1 MDYRRNNNQGGG
13 PDRNRNNYGGGGGR
27 PYDRGDRYEKGRY
40 EVQHVSNCLMLNIC
54 LDTSIYGMLTSIV
67 LSLIQLSPG
76 GRGGGYRRPYDRQRH
91 EPRDREQDRA
101 QDEVND
107 IEKRLG
113 GLIIRVGDKITP
125 TLETNLNTLAGILDN
140 DYAKHSATILK
151 SLKACILE
159 LPMKSA
165 IYGTLTGL
173 LNAKNMETGGTIVTM
188 ASDLLQESLTKHQW
202 RNVKLLLRFFGELV
216 NSNVILPTTLL
227 NVMDQ
232 FLAVLEEETVFR
244 ARADCA
250 VFCVLA
256 TLPWCAADMR
266 DRNPHDFEKIL
277 GKIEDYMLARGEGEG
292 VEGFDIT
299 KVFKDSQC
307 PYVQEESLTLLWK
320 QIQNLQKD
328 DWDVPILIK
337 PSQTFDAVLG
347 MASQHEL
354 PQFVFPPHSDTI
366 SYYSLAPLFR
376 IFLGDDGEQNA
387 SLPDPYS
394 ISHFIVRDNLTD
406 VLCLFEINRK
416 ECAKYL
422 FMVQY
427 SYVIGTF
434 ADSALPAAAAAP
446 KPENMEVDAPSGPSW
461 SVDQLL
467 AEVIFTE
474 MFKLP
479 RPEFKTVYYA
489 SLLVEVCK
497 SFPDSFPAALA
508 LAINKLY
515 DRLPSMDVDCAHSF
529 WTWFSHHLSNFGYLW
544 DWSQWSA
551 AVELPFDHS
560 QSIFIR
566 ETLEKTI
573 RLSYYERIKEPL
585 PEEFHKFIPAE
596 APGPS
601 WKFESP
607 EHPYHAMA
615 SAVLNSL
622 RAKNSIDQIEQTLES
637 MKNAPRLESLTSTE
651 REDFIRELFTECVL
665 MLGSKSFSHV
675 LNVIERY
682 LTILQRMN
690 GTPEARLHT
699 VKIVAQFWRNNTQF
713 LGILLDK
720 MLNYRVVDAIAIV
733 KWVFEPEV
741 WQKEWHRSFV
751 WDILKNTLNKVIS
764 RVAQVKDKLIEV
776 RKEFEAVPPTKTEEV
791 VKGVEN
797 TLSIVNR
804 EQKEVFL
811 TLYQK
816 FVSVLQ
822 SKLKEI
828 ESSGQNV
835 EDDRSWEIGQG
846 WFLELG
852 RRYSKEVATF
862 SSTLEAIVFTA
873 DSETGEPIDPR
884 ITNIFQEICRM
895 EMGRSVEMN

>member
-1 MDYRRNNNQGGG
+1 MDYKRNNQGGG
-13 PDRNRNNYGGGGGR
+13 PDRNRNYGGGR
-27 PYDRGDRYEKGRY
+27 QHDRGGDRYDK
-40 EVQHVSNCLMLNIC
+40 
-54 LDTSIYGMLTSIV
+54 
-67 LSLIQLSPG
+67 G
-76 GRGGGYRRPYDRQRH
+76 GRGGGYRKPYDRPRH
-91 EPRDREQDRA
+91 EQRDREQERA

-173 LNAKNMETGGTIVTM
+173 LNAKNPQTGGTIVTM
-188 ASDLLQESLTKHQW
+188 AADLLQESLLKHQW

-232 FLAVLEEETVFR
+232 FLGVLEEETVIR
-244 ARADCA
+244 SRADCA

-277 GKIEDYMLARGEGEG
+277 GRVEDYMMAREEGDG
-292 VEGFDIT
+292 VEGFEILR
-299 KVFKDSQC
+299 VFKESQC
-307 PYVQEESLTLLWK
+307 PYIQEESLTLLWR

-337 PSQTFDAVLG
+337 PSQAFDAALG

-354 PQFVFPPHSDTI
+354 PAFAFPPHTDSI
-366 SYYSLAPLFR
+366 SYYTPAPLLR
-376 IFLGDDGEQNA
+376 IFYGDDGEQLS
-387 SLPDPYS
+387 SLPDPYT
-394 ISHFIVRDNLTD
+394 IAHFITRDNLTD

-434 ADSALPAAAAAP
+434 ADSAVPAAAAAAGAAP
-446 KPENMEVDAPSGPSW
+446 KPEDMETDTPAGSGW
-461 SVDQLL
+461 AVDQLL

-474 MFKLP
+474 LFRLP
-479 RPEFKTVYYA
+479 KPEFKTAYYA
-489 SLLVEVCK
+489 SILVEVCK
-497 SFPDSFPAALA
+497 SFPDSFPTALA
-508 LAINKLY
+508 DAIKRLY
-515 DRLPSMDVDCAHSF
+515 DRLPSMDVECAHRF

-544 DWSQWSA
+544 NWSEWSS
-551 AVELPFDHS
+551 VLELPFDHA
-560 QSIFIR
+560 QCIFIR

-573 RLSYYERIKEPL
+573 RLSYFERIKEAIPT
-585 PEEFHKFIPAE
+585 EFHIYMPSE

-622 RAKNSIDQIEQTLES
+622 RAKNSIEQIEQTLDS
-637 MKNAPRLESLTSTE
+637 MKNAPRLESMTPQE

-682 LTILQRMN
+682 LSILQRMN
-690 GTPEARLHT
+690 STPEARLHT

-741 WQKEWHRSFV
+741 WQNEWHRSFV

-776 RKEFEAVPPTKTEEV
+776 RKEFEADPPTKTEEV
-791 VKGVEN
+791 VTGVEN
-797 TLSIVNR
+797 TLSIVHR

-816 FVSVLQ
+816 FVAVLELR
-822 SKLKEI
+822 LKEI
-828 ESSGQNV
+828 EASGQSV
-835 EDDRSWEIGQG
+835 EESRAWEIGMG

-862 SSTLEAIVFTA
+862 SSTLEAIVFSA
-873 DSETGEPIDPR
+873 DAETGAAVDSR
-884 ITNIFQEICRM
+884 ITHIFQEICRM
-895 EMGRSVEMN
+895 EIGRSVEMN

>member
-1 MDYRRNNNQGGG
+1 MDYRRNNQGGG
-13 PDRNRNNYGGGGGR
+13 GGPERRGGYGGGGGGGGGGGR
-27 PYDRGDRYEKGRY
+27 QYERNDRYEKG
-40 EVQHVSNCLMLNIC
+40 
-54 LDTSIYGMLTSIV
+54 
-67 LSLIQLSPG
+67 
-76 GRGGGYRRPYDRQRH
+76 GRGGHNRRPYDRPRH
-91 EPRDREQDRA
+91 DQRDREQERV
-101 QDEVND
+101 QDELGD

-173 LNAKNMETGGTIVTM
+173 LNAKNAETGGTIVKM
-188 ASDLLQESLTKHQW
+188 ASDLLQESLAKYQW
-202 RNVKLLLRFFGELV
+202 RNAKLLLRFFGELV

-227 NVMDQ
+227 QVMEQ
-232 FLAVLEEETVFR
+232 LLVVLEEPTVLR
-244 ARADCA
+244 ARADTA

-256 TLPWCAADMR
+256 TLPWCAADIH

-277 GKIEDYMLARGEGEG
+277 GRIEDYMTAREDGEG
-292 VEGFDIT
+292 VEGFEIT

-328 DWDVPILIK
+328 DWDVSILIR

-347 MASQHEL
+347 MSSQHEL
-354 PQFVFPPHSDTI
+354 PTFTFPPHVDNS
-366 SYYSLAPLFR
+366 SYYLPPPLLR
-376 IFLGDDGEQNA
+376 IFMDTEGEQT
-387 SLPDPYS
+387 SQLPDPYS
-394 ISHFIVRDNLTD
+394 ISHFIVHDNLSD

-427 SYVIGTF
+427 SYAIGTF
-434 ADSALPAAAAAP
+434 ADLSAPAPAP
-446 KPENMEVDAPSGPSW
+446 ATAEGAESTDMETDSPPAGW

-467 AEVIFTE
+467 AEVVFTE
-474 MFKLP
+474 LFRLP
-479 RPEFKTVYYA
+479 KPEFKTVYYS
-489 SLLVEVCK
+489 SLLVEICK
-497 SFPDSFPAALA
+497 SFPDSFPTALA
-508 LAINKLY
+508 KAISKLY
-515 DRLPSMDVDCAHSF
+515 ERLPSMDIECAHRF
-529 WTWFSHHLSNFGYLW
+529 WTWLSHHLSNFGYLW
-544 DWSQWSA
+544 NWADWSA
-551 AVELPFDHS
+551 ALELPDNHS
-560 QSIFIR
+560 QCVFIR
-566 ETLEKTI
+566 ETLEKAM
-573 RLSYYERIKEPL
+573 RLSYFERIKEAL
-585 PEEFHKFIPAE
+585 PEEFQKFIPSE

-607 EHPYHAMA
+607 DHPYHAMA

-622 RAKNSIDQIEQTLES
+622 RAKNSIEQIEQTLES
-637 MKNAPRLESLTSTE
+637 MKNAPRLESLTANE

-690 GTPEARLHT
+690 STPEARLHT
-699 VKIVAQFWRNNTQF
+699 VKIVAQFWKNNTQF
-713 LGILLDK
+713 MGILLDK

-741 WQKEWHRSFV
+741 WQNEWHRSFP

-764 RVAQVKDKLIEV
+764 RVGQVKDKLS
-776 RKEFEAVPPTKTEEV
+776 EV
-791 VKGVEN
+791 VKEFNATPPTQTKEVVEGVEN

-811 TLYQK
+811 IMYQK
-816 FVSVLQ
+816 FVQVLQ
-822 SKLKEI
+822 SQLREI
-828 ESSGQNV
+828 EASG
-835 EDDRSWEIGQG
+835 EDVDNSRWWQIGLG

-852 RRYSKEVATF
+852 RRYSKEVTTF
-862 SSTLEAIVFTA
+862 STTLEAIVFSS
-873 DSETGEPIDPR
+873 DSETGEAIDAR

-895 EMGRSVEMN
+895 EIGRSVDMN

>member
-1 MDYRRNNNQGGG
+1 MDYRRNSQGGGGGGGGG
-13 PDRNRNNYGGGGGR
+13 PDRRHNYQGARGGGGGR
-27 PYDRGDRYEKGRY
+27 YERNDRYDK
-40 EVQHVSNCLMLNIC
+40 
-54 LDTSIYGMLTSIV
+54 
-67 LSLIQLSPG
+67 G
-76 GRGGGYRRPYDRQRH
+76 GRGGQNRRPYDR
-91 EPRDREQDRA
+91 PRQDHREQRPV
-101 QDEVND
+101 QDEVGD

-173 LNAKNMETGGTIVTM
+173 MNAKNMETGGHIVKM
-188 ASDLLQESLTKHQW
+188 AAELLQDSLDNQLW

-227 NVMDQ
+227 NLMGQ
-232 FLAVLEEETVFR
+232 LLSVLEEPTVIR

-250 VFCVLA
+250 VFLVLA
-256 TLPWCAADMR
+256 TLPWCAADTR

-277 GKIEDYMLARGEGEG
+277 TSIDNYMIAREEGDG
-292 VEGFDIT
+292 IDGFEIT

-328 DWDVPILIK
+328 DWEVPILIK
-337 PSQTFDAVLG
+337 PSQTFDPVLG

-354 PQFVFPPHSDTI
+354 PEFSFPLHTDST
-366 SYYSLAPLFR
+366 SYYLPAPLFR
-376 IFLGDDGEQNA
+376 IFLGEESDQTS

-394 ISHFIVRDNLTD
+394 IAHFIVHDNLTD

-427 SYVIGTF
+427 SYAIGTF
-434 ADSALPAAAAAP
+434 ADSSVSGGAAP
-446 KPENMEVDAPSGPSW
+446 KPEDMETDSPAAQGW

-474 MFKLP
+474 MFRLP
-479 RPEFKTVYYA
+479 KPEFKTVYYS

-497 SFPDSFPAALA
+497 SFPDCFPTALA
-508 LAINKLY
+508 KAISKLY
-515 DRLPSMDVDCAHSF
+515 DRLPSMDVECAYRF
-529 WTWFSHHLSNFGYLW
+529 WTWLSHHLSNFGYLW
-544 DWSQWSA
+544 NWADWSA
-551 AVELPFDHS
+551 ALEQPVDHA

-573 RLSYYERIKEPL
+573 RLSYYERIKEAL
-585 PEEFHKFIPAE
+585 PEEFQKFLPAE

-607 EHPYHAMA
+607 DHPYHAMA

-637 MKNAPRLESLTSTE
+637 MKNAPRLEGLTPVQ
-651 REDFIRELFTECVL
+651 REDFIRELFIECVL

-682 LTILQRMN
+682 LSILQRLN
-690 GTPEARLHT
+690 STPEARLHT
-699 VKIVAQFWRNNTQF
+699 VKIVAQFWKNNTQF
-713 LGILLDK
+713 MGILLDK

-741 WQKEWHRSFV
+741 WQNEWHRSFV

-764 RVAQVKDKLIEV
+764 RVAQVKDKLVEV
-776 RKEFEAVPPTKTEEV
+776 RKEAAADPPTKTMEV
-791 VKGVEN
+791 VEGVEN

-811 TLYQK
+811 TLYQR
-816 FVSVLQ
+816 FVEVLKGQ
-822 SKLKEI
+822 LHKI
-828 ESSGQNV
+828 EESGENLD
-835 EDDRSWEIGQG
+835 ENRWWEIGLG

-852 RRYSKEVATF
+852 RRYSKEVTTF
-862 SSTLEAIVFTA
+862 SSTLEAIVFSV
-873 DSETGEPIDPR
+873 DNETGDAIDSR

-895 EMGRSVEMN
+895 EIGQSIEMN

>member
-1 MDYRRNNNQGGG
+1 GGRQY
-13 PDRNRNNYGGGGGR
+13 DRNER
-27 PYDRGDRYEKGRY
+27 YDR
-40 EVQHVSNCLMLNIC
+40 
-54 LDTSIYGMLTSIV
+54 
-67 LSLIQLSPG
+67 G
-76 GRGGGYRRPYDRQRH
+76 GRGGGGGYNRRPYDKPRH
-91 EPRDREQDRA
+91 DQRDREQDRV
-101 QDEVND
+101 QDEVGD

-173 LNAKNMETGGTIVTM
+173 LNAKNAQIGGTVVTM
-188 ASDLLQESLTKHQW
+188 ASDLLHESLAKYQW

-227 NVMDQ
+227 NTMEQ
-232 FLAVLEEETVFR
+232 FLAVLEEPTVIR

-266 DRNPHDFEKIL
+266 DRNPHDFDKIL
-277 GKIEDYMLARGEGEG
+277 VRIEQYMIAREEGEG
-292 VEGFDIT
+292 VEGFEIT
-299 KVFKDSQC
+299 KVFKDADC

-320 QIQNLQKD
+320 QMQNLQKD
-328 DWDVPILIK
+328 DWDVSILIK
-337 PSQTFDAVLG
+337 PSQAFDAVLG

-354 PQFVFPPHSDTI
+354 PAFTFPPHAESV
-366 SYYSLAPLFR
+366 SYYLPAPLFR
-376 IFLGDDGEQNA
+376 IFLEEEDEQA
-387 SLPDPYS
+387 TSSLPDPYS
-394 ISHFIVRDNLTD
+394 IAHFIVHDNLTD

-434 ADSALPAAAAAP
+434 ADSAAAAAQAP
-446 KPENMEVDAPSGPSW
+446 KADEMEMDTPTGPSW

-474 MFKLP
+474 MFRLP
-479 RPEFKTVYYA
+479 KPEFKTVYYA

-497 SFPDSFPAALA
+497 SFPDSFPTALA
-508 LAINKLY
+508 KAISKLY
-515 DRLPSMDVDCAHSF
+515 ERLPSMDIECAHRF
-529 WTWFSHHLSNFGYLW
+529 WTWLSHHLSNFGYLW
-544 DWSQWSA
+544 NWAEWSA
-551 AVELPFDHS
+551 AIEQPVDHPHAV
-560 QSIFIR
+560 FIR

-573 RLSYYERIKEPL
+573 RLSYFERIKEAI
-585 PEEFHKFIPAE
+585 PEDFHKFMPSE
-596 APGPS
+596 APGPT

-607 EHPYHAMA
+607 DHPYHAMA

-622 RAKNSIDQIEQTLES
+622 RAKNSIEQIEQTLES
-637 MKNAPRLESLTSTE
+637 MKNAPRLESLTANQ

-682 LTILQRMN
+682 LSILQRMN
-690 GTPEARLHT
+690 STREARLHT
-699 VKIVAQFWRNNTQF
+699 VKIVAQFWKNNTQF
-713 LGILLDK
+713 MGILLDK

-741 WQKEWHRSFV
+741 WQNEWHRSFV

-764 RVAQVKDKLIEV
+764 RVAQVKDKLVEV
-776 RKEFEAVPPTKTEEV
+776 RKEYEADPPTKTLEV
-791 VKGVEN
+791 VEGVEN

-811 TLYQK
+811 ILYQE
-816 FVSVLQ
+816 FVGVLQ
-822 SKLKEI
+822 SQLKEI
-828 ESSGQNV
+828 EASGQSV
-835 EDDRSWEIGQG
+835 DDNRWWEIGLG

-852 RRYSKEVATF
+852 RRYSKEVTTF
-862 SSTLEAIVFTA
+862 SGTLESIVFSA
-873 DSETGEPIDPR
+873 GSETGNAVDPR

-895 EMGRSVEMN
+895 EIGRSVEMN

>member
-1 MDYRRNNNQGGG
+1 MDYRRNNQGGGGGG
-13 PDRNRNNYGGGGGR
+13 PDRRGGYGGGGGR
-27 PYDRGDRYEKGRY
+27 QYDRNERYEKG
-40 EVQHVSNCLMLNIC
+40 
-54 LDTSIYGMLTSIV
+54 
-67 LSLIQLSPG
+67 
-76 GRGGGYRRPYDRQRH
+76 GRGGHNRRPYDRPPRH
-91 EPRDREQDRA
+91 DQRDREQERV
-101 QDEVND
+101 QDELGD

-173 LNAKNMETGGTIVTM
+173 LNAKNAETGGTIVKM
-188 ASDLLQESLTKHQW
+188 SSDLLQESLAKYQW

-227 NVMDQ
+227 QVMEQ
-232 FLAVLEEETVFR
+232 LLVVLEEPTVLR

-256 TLPWCAADMR
+256 TLPWCAADIH

-277 GKIEDYMLARGEGEG
+277 GRIEDYMTAREEGDG
-292 VEGFDIT
+292 VEGFEIT
-299 KVFKDSQC
+299 KVFKDSLC

-320 QIQNLQKD
+320 QIQNLQKE
-328 DWDVPILIK
+328 DWDVSILIR

-347 MASQHEL
+347 MSSQHEL
-354 PQFVFPPHSDTI
+354 PTFSFPEHDASS
-366 SYYSLAPLFR
+366 SYYLPSPLLR
-376 IFLGDDGEQNA
+376 IFLEEGEQA
-387 SLPDPYS
+387 SQLPDPYS
-394 ISHFIVRDNLTD
+394 ISHFIVHDNLTD

-434 ADSALPAAAAAP
+434 ADSSAPPAAAAAGATD
-446 KPENMEVDAPSGPSW
+446 METDNPPAGW

-467 AEVIFTE
+467 AEVVFTE
-474 MFKLP
+474 LFRLP
-479 RPEFKTVYYA
+479 RPEFKTVYYS
-489 SLLVEVCK
+489 SLLVEICK
-497 SFPDSFPAALA
+497 SFPDSFPTALA
-508 LAINKLY
+508 KAISKLY
-515 DRLPSMDVDCAHSF
+515 ERLPSMDIECAHRF
-529 WTWFSHHLSNFGYLW
+529 WTWLSHHLSNFGYLW
-544 DWSQWSA
+544 NWADWSA
-551 AVELPFDHS
+551 ALEQPFNHS
-560 QSIFIR
+560 QCVFIR
-566 ETLEKTI
+566 ETLEKAI
-573 RLSYYERIKEPL
+573 RLSYFERIKEAL
-585 PEEFHKFIPAE
+585 PEEFQKFIPSE

-607 EHPYHAMA
+607 DHPYHAMA

-622 RAKNSIDQIEQTLES
+622 RAKNSIEQIEQTLES
-637 MKNAPRLESLTSTE
+637 MKNAPRLESLTANE

-690 GTPEARLHT
+690 STPEARLHT
-699 VKIVAQFWRNNTQF
+699 VKIVAQFWKNNTQF
-713 LGILLDK
+713 MGILLDK

-741 WQKEWHRSFV
+741 WQNEWHRSFV

-764 RVAQVKDKLIEV
+764 RVGQVKDKLS
-776 RKEFEAVPPTKTEEV
+776 EV
-791 VKGVEN
+791 VKEFNATPPTQTKEVVEGVEN

-811 TLYQK
+811 IMYQK
-816 FVSVLQ
+816 FVQVLQ
-822 SKLKEI
+822 SQVREL
-828 ESSGQNV
+828 ESSGQDV
-835 EDDRSWEIGQG
+835 DDSRWWQIGLG

-852 RRYSKEVATF
+852 RRYSKEVTTF
-862 SSTLEAIVFTA
+862 STTLEAIVFSS
-873 DSETGEPIDPR
+873 DSETGGAIDAR

-895 EMGRSVEMN
+895 EIGRSVDMN

>member
-1 MDYRRNNNQGGG
+1 MDYRRNSQGGGGGG
-13 PDRNRNNYGGGGGR
+13 PDRRHNYQGGGGGGR
-27 PYDRGDRYEKGRY
+27 YDRNDRHDR
-40 EVQHVSNCLMLNIC
+40 
-54 LDTSIYGMLTSIV
+54 
-67 LSLIQLSPG
+67 G
-76 GRGGGYRRPYDRQRH
+76 GRGGHHKRPYDRRQ
-91 EPRDREQDRA
+91 DNREQRPV
-101 QDEVND
+101 QDEVGD

-173 LNAKNMETGGTIVTM
+173 LNAKNMETGGAIVNM
-188 ASDLLQESLTKHQW
+188 ASDLLQDSLNKQQW

-227 NVMDQ
+227 NLMGQ
-232 FLAVLEEETVFR
+232 LLAVLEEPTVIR

-250 VFCVLA
+250 VFLVLA
-256 TLPWCAADMR
+256 TLPWCAADIH

-277 GKIEDYMLARGEGEG
+277 TSIDNYMMIREGENMY
-292 VEGFDIT
+292 GFEIT
-299 KVFKDSQC
+299 KVFKDAQC
-307 PYVQEESLTLLWK
+307 PYIQEEPLSLLWK

-328 DWDVPILIK
+328 DWEVSILIK
-337 PSQTFDAVLG
+337 PYQTFDPVLG

-354 PQFVFPPHSDTI
+354 PEFSFPPHVESS
-366 SYYSLAPLFR
+366 SYYIPTPLFR
-376 IFLGDDGEQNA
+376 IFLGEDGDLTS

-394 ISHFIVRDNLTD
+394 IAHFIVHDNLTD

-427 SYVIGTF
+427 SYAIGTF
-434 ADSALPAAAAAP
+434 ADSSVAVAKPESKPEDMETDTPAAH
-446 KPENMEVDAPSGPSW
+446 GW

-474 MFKLP
+474 MFRLP
-479 RPEFKTVYYA
+479 KPEFKTVYYS

-497 SFPDSFPAALA
+497 SFPDCFPTALA
-508 LAINKLY
+508 TAIAKLY
-515 DRLPSMDVDCAHSF
+515 DRLPSMDVECACRF
-529 WTWFSHHLSNFGYLW
+529 WTWLSHHLSNFGYLW
-544 DWSQWSA
+544 NWADWSA
-551 AVELPFDHS
+551 ALELPVDHA

-573 RLSYYERIKEPL
+573 RLSYYERIKETL
-585 PEEFHKFIPAE
+585 PEEFQQKFLPAE
-596 APGPS
+596 APGPT

-607 EHPYHAMA
+607 DHPYHAMG

-622 RAKNSIDQIEQTLES
+622 RAKTPIEQIEQTLES
-637 MKNAPRLESLTSTE
+637 MKNAPRLEDLTPSQ
-651 REDFIRELFTECVL
+651 REDFIRELFVECVL

-682 LTILQRMN
+682 LTILQKMN
-690 GTPEARLHT
+690 STPEARLHT
-699 VKIVAQFWRNNTQF
+699 VKIVAQFWKDNTQF
-713 LGILLDK
+713 MGILLDK

-741 WQKEWHRSFV
+741 WQNEWHRSFV

-764 RVAQVKDKLIEV
+764 RVAQVKDKLVEV
-776 RKEFEAVPPTKTEEV
+776 RKEAEADPPTKTMDV
-791 VKGVEN
+791 VQAVEN

-811 TLYQK
+811 TLYQC
-816 FVSVLQ
+816 FVEVLKNQ
-822 SKLKEI
+822 LRQI
-828 ESSGQNV
+828 EASGDNL
-835 EDDRSWEIGQG
+835 DDNRWWEIGLG

-852 RRYSKEVATF
+852 RRYSKEVTTF
-862 SSTLEAIVFTA
+862 SSTLEAIVFSV
-873 DSETGEPIDPR
+873 DNETGEPIDPR

-895 EMGRSVEMN
+895 EIGQSIEMN

>member
-1 MDYRRNNNQGGG
+1 MDYKRNNNQGGGGG
-13 PDRNRNNYGGGGGR
+13 PDRNRNNHGGGGR
-27 PYDRGDRYEKGRY
+27 PYDRNDRYDK
-40 EVQHVSNCLMLNIC
+40 
-54 LDTSIYGMLTSIV
+54 
-67 LSLIQLSPG
+67 G

-91 EPRDREQDRA
+91 ETRDREQDRV

-188 ASDLLQESLTKHQW
+188 ASDLLQESLAKYQW

-232 FLAVLEEETVFR
+232 FLVVLEEETVLR

-328 DWDVPILIK
+328 DWDVSILIK

-354 PQFVFPPHSDTI
+354 PQFVFPPHTDSV
-366 SYYSLAPLFR
+366 SYYTPAPLFR
-376 IFLGDDGEQNA
+376 IFLGEDGDQNA

-394 ISHFIVRDNLTD
+394 ISHFIVHDNLTD

-434 ADSALPAAAAAP
+434 ADSATPAAAATS
-446 KPENMEVDAPSGPSW
+446 KPEDMETDTPAGPSW

-479 RPEFKTVYYA
+479 KPEFKTVYYA

-508 LAINKLY
+508 VAINKLY
-515 DRLPSMDVDCAHSF
+515 DRLPSLDVDCAHRF

-544 DWSQWSA
+544 DWNQWSA
-551 AVELPFDHS
+551 AAELPSDHA
-560 QSIFIR
+560 QSVFIR

-573 RLSYYERIKEPL
+573 RLSYYERIKESL
-585 PEEFHKFIPAE
+585 PEEFQKFIPAE
-596 APGPS
+596 TPGPA

-637 MKNAPRLESLTSTE
+637 MKNAPRLESLTPTE

-682 LTILQRMN
+682 LTILQRLN
-690 GTPEARLHT
+690 STPEARLHT

-741 WQKEWHRSFV
+741 WQNDWHRSFV

-776 RKEFEAVPPTKTEEV
+776 RKEFDAVIPTKTEEV

-816 FVSVLQ
+816 FVAVLQ

-828 ESSGQNV
+828 ESSGQNP
-835 EDDRSWEIGQG
+835 DDNRSWEIEQG

-862 SSTLEAIVFTA
+862 SSTLDAIVFSA
-873 DSETGEPIDPR
+873 DSETGEPVDPR
-884 ITNIFQEICRM
+884 ITSIFQEICRM
-895 EMGRSVEMN
+895 EVGRSVELN

>member
-1 MDYRRNNNQGGG
+1 MDYRRNNGGGGGGG
-13 PDRNRNNYGGGGGR
+13 PDRNRNNYGGGGGGGR
-27 PYDRGDRYEKGRY
+27 SYERNDRFER
-40 EVQHVSNCLMLNIC
+40 
-54 LDTSIYGMLTSIV
+54 
-67 LSLIQLSPG
+67 G
-76 GRGGGYRRPYDRQRH
+76 GRGGGGGGYNRRPYDKPRNDQ
-91 EPRDREQDRA
+91 RDREQDRA
-101 QDEVND
+101 QDEVGD

-173 LNAKNMETGGTIVTM
+173 LNAKNAQIGGTIVTM
-188 ASDLLQESLTKHQW
+188 ASDLLHESLAKYQW

-227 NVMDQ
+227 NTMEQ
-232 FLAVLEEETVFR
+232 FLAVLEEPTVLR

-266 DRNPHDFEKIL
+266 DRNPHDFDKIL
-277 GKIEDYMLARGEGEG
+277 VRIEQYMIAREEGEG
-292 VEGFDIT
+292 VEGFEIT
-299 KVFKDSQC
+299 KVFQDAQC

-320 QIQNLQKD
+320 QMQNLQKD
-328 DWDVPILIK
+328 DWDVSILIK
-337 PSQTFDAVLG
+337 PSQAFDAALG

-354 PQFVFPPHSDTI
+354 PAFVFPPHTDSI
-366 SYYSLAPLFR
+366 SYYLPPPLFR
-376 IFLGDDGEQNA
+376 IFVGEEEEQA
-387 SLPDPYS
+387 SSLPDPYS
-394 ISHFIVRDNLTD
+394 IAHFIVHDNLTD

-434 ADSALPAAAAAP
+434 ADSALAAAAVAP
-446 KPENMEVDAPSGPSW
+446 KPEDMETDTPAGPSW

-474 MFKLP
+474 MFRLP
-479 RPEFKTVYYA
+479 KPEFKTVYYA

-497 SFPDSFPAALA
+497 SFPDSFPTALA
-508 LAINKLY
+508 KAISKLY
-515 DRLPSMDVDCAHSF
+515 ERLPSMDVECAHRF
-529 WTWFSHHLSNFGYLW
+529 WTWLSHHLSNFGYLW
-544 DWSQWSA
+544 NWAEWSA
-551 AVELPFDHS
+551 ALEVPADHP
-560 QSIFIR
+560 QAVFIR

-573 RLSYYERIKEPL
+573 RLSYYERIKEAI
-585 PEEFHKFIPAE
+585 PEDFHKFMPEE
-596 APGPS
+596 APGPT

-622 RAKNSIDQIEQTLES
+622 RAKNSIEQIEQTLES
-637 MKNAPRLESLTSTE
+637 MKNAPRLEDLTANE

-682 LTILQRMN
+682 LSILQRMN
-690 GTPEARLHT
+690 STREARLHT

-713 LGILLDK
+713 MGILLDK

-741 WQKEWHRSFV
+741 WQNEWHRSFV

-764 RVAQVKDKLIEV
+764 RVAQVKDKLVEV
-776 RKEFEAVPPTKTEEV
+776 RKEFEAVPPTKTQEV
-791 VKGVEN
+791 VEGVEN

-811 TLYQK
+811 ILYQE
-816 FVSVLQ
+816 FVGVLQ
-822 SKLKEI
+822 SQLREI
-828 ESSGQNV
+828 EASGQSV
-835 EDDRSWEIGQG
+835 DDNRWWEIGLG

-852 RRYSKEVATF
+852 RRYSKEVTTF
-862 SSTLEAIVFTA
+862 SGTLESIVFSV
-873 DSETGEPIDPR
+873 DNETGNEIDAR

-895 EMGRSVEMN
+895 EIGRSVEMN

>member
-1 MDYRRNNNQGGG
+1 MDYRRNSNQGGGG
-13 PDRNRNNYGGGGGR
+13 PDRNRSNYGGGR
-27 PYDRGDRYEKGRY
+27 PYDRNDRYEK
-40 EVQHVSNCLMLNIC
+40 
-54 LDTSIYGMLTSIV
+54 
-67 LSLIQLSPG
+67 G
-76 GRGGGYRRPYDRQRH
+76 GRGGGYRRPYDRRGH
-91 EPRDREQDRA
+91 DTRDREQDRV

-173 LNAKNMETGGTIVTM
+173 LNAKNMQTGGTIVTM
-188 ASDLLQESLTKHQW
+188 ASDLLQENLAKCQW

-232 FLAVLEEETVFR
+232 FLAVLEEETVVR

-250 VFCVLA
+250 VYCVLA

-277 GKIEDYMLARGEGEG
+277 GKVEDYMLARGEGEG
-292 VEGFDIT
+292 VEGFDII
-299 KVFKDSQC
+299 KVFKDAQC
-307 PYVQEESLTLLWK
+307 PYIQEEALTLLWK

-328 DWDVPILIK
+328 DWDVSILIN

-354 PQFVFPPHSDTI
+354 PQFVFPPHSETI
-366 SYYSLAPLFR
+366 TYYSPAPLFR
-376 IFLGDDGEQNA
+376 IFLGDDGEQNPL
-387 SLPDPYS
+387 LPDPYS
-394 ISHFIVRDNLTD
+394 IGHFIVRDNLTD

-434 ADSALPAAAAAP
+434 ADSALPTATSSS
-446 KPENMEVDAPSGPSW
+446 KPEDMETDTPAGPGW

-479 RPEFKTVYYA
+479 KTEFKTVYYA

-497 SFPDSFPAALA
+497 SFPDSFPSALA
-508 LAINKLY
+508 VAINKLY
-515 DRLPSMDVDCAHSF
+515 DRLPSLDIECTHRF

-544 DWSQWSA
+544 DWNQWSEA
-551 AVELPFDHS
+551 TELPFDHS
-560 QSIFIR
+560 KPVFIQ

-573 RLSYYERIKEPL
+573 RLSYFERIKEPL
-585 PEEFHKFIPAE
+585 PESFSKFIPEE

-622 RAKNSIDQIEQTLES
+622 RAKNSIEQIEQTLES
-637 MKNAPRLESLTSTE
+637 MKNAPRLESLTPLE

-682 LTILQRMN
+682 LTILQRLN
-690 GTPEARLHT
+690 STPEARLHT
-699 VKIVAQFWRNNTQF
+699 VKIVAQFWKNNTQF

-741 WQKEWHRSFV
+741 WQNEWHRSFV

-791 VKGVEN
+791 VQGVEN

-816 FVSVLQ
+816 FVAVLQ
-822 SKLKEI
+822 KKLQDI
-828 ESSGQNV
+828 EASGENI
-835 EDDRSWEIGQG
+835 EENRSWEIGQG

-852 RRYSKEVATF
+852 RRYSREVATF
-862 SSTLEAIVFTA
+862 SSTLEAIVFTT
-873 DSETGEPIDPR
+873 DSESGEAIDPR
-884 ITNIFQEICRM
+884 ISSIFQEICRM
-895 EMGRSVEMN
+895 EMGRSVELN

>member
-1 MDYRRNNNQGGG
+1 MDYRRNNQGAGGGG
-13 PDRNRNNYGGGGGR
+13 PDRNRNYGGR
-27 PYDRGDRYEKGRY
+27 QHERNDRTDR
-40 EVQHVSNCLMLNIC
+40 
-54 LDTSIYGMLTSIV
+54 
-67 LSLIQLSPG
+67 G
-76 GRGGGYRRPYDRQRH
+76 GRGGGFRRPYDRPRH
-91 EPRDREQDRA
+91 DQRDREQERV

-173 LNAKNMETGGTIVTM
+173 LNAKNVQTGGTIVTM
-188 ASDLLQESLTKHQW
+188 ASDLLQESLLKYQW

-232 FLAVLEEETVFR
+232 LLSVLEEET

-277 GKIEDYMLARGEGEG
+277 GRVEDYMMAREDGEG
-292 VEGFDIT
+292 VEGFEII

-307 PYVQEESLTLLWK
+307 PYAQEESLTLLWK

-328 DWDVPILIK
+328 DWDVTILIK
-337 PSQTFDAVLG
+337 PSQAFDAALG

-354 PQFVFPPHSDTI
+354 PAFTFPPHTDSV
-366 SYYSLAPLFR
+366 SYYAQAPLFR
-376 IFLGDDGEQNA
+376 IFYGDDGEHTN

-434 ADSALPAAAAAP
+434 ADSALSATAAAAAAAGTAP
-446 KPENMEVDAPSGPSW
+446 KPEDMETDSSTGPGW
-461 SVDQLL
+461 AVDQLL

-479 RPEFKTVYYA
+479 KPEFKPVYYA

-497 SFPDSFPAALA
+497 SFPDSFPTALA
-508 LAINKLY
+508 EAIKRLY
-515 DRLPSMDVDCAHSF
+515 DRLPSMDVECAHRF

-544 DWSQWSA
+544 NWSEWSA
-551 AVELPFDHS
+551 VLELPLDHA
-560 QSIFIR
+560 QCIFIR

-573 RLSYYERIKEPL
+573 RLSYFERIKEAL
-585 PEEFHKFIPAE
+585 PQEFQKFMPSE
-596 APGPS
+596 APGPT

-622 RAKNSIDQIEQTLES
+622 RAKNSIEQIEQTLDS
-637 MKNAPRLESLTSTE
+637 MKNAPRLESLTPLE
-651 REDFIRELFTECVL
+651 RDDFIRELFTECVL

-682 LTILQRMN
+682 LMILQKMN
-690 GTPEARLHT
+690 STPEARLHT
-699 VKIVAQFWRNNTQF
+699 VKIVAQFWRSNTQF

-741 WQKEWHRSFV
+741 WQNEWHRSFV

-776 RKEFEAVPPTKTEEV
+776 RKEFESDPPTKTEEV
-791 VKGVEN
+791 VIAVEN
-797 TLSIVNR
+797 TLSIVTR

-811 TLYQK
+811 TLYQR
-816 FVSVLQ
+816 FVGVLQ
-822 SKLKEI
+822 SRLKEI
-828 ESSGQNV
+828 EGAGQNA
-835 EDDRSWEIGQG
+835 EENRSWEIGLS

-862 SSTLEAIVFTA
+862 S
-873 DSETGEPIDPR
+873 
-884 ITNIFQEICRM
+884 
-895 EMGRSVEMN
+895 

>member
-1 MDYRRNNNQGGG
+1 MDYRRNNQGGGGGG
-13 PDRNRNNYGGGGGR
+13 PDRNRNYGGGGGGR
-27 PYDRGDRYEKGRY
+27 QHDRHDK
-40 EVQHVSNCLMLNIC
+40 
-54 LDTSIYGMLTSIV
+54 
-67 LSLIQLSPG
+67 G
-76 GRGGGYRRPYDRQRH
+76 GRGGGYRRPYDRPRH
-91 EPRDREQDRA
+91 ENRDREQERA

-173 LNAKNMETGGTIVTM
+173 LNAKNVQTGGTIVKM
-188 ASDLLQESLTKHQW
+188 ASELLQESLLKYQW

-232 FLAVLEEETVFR
+232 FLNVLQEETILR

-250 VFCVLA
+250 VYCVLA

-266 DRNPHDFEKIL
+266 DRNPHDFDKIL
-277 GKIEDYMLARGEGEG
+277 GRIEDYMLSRQDSGG
-292 VEGFDIT
+292 VEGFDIV
-299 KVFKDSQC
+299 KVFTDDQC
-307 PYVQEESLTLLWK
+307 PYIQEEALTLLWK

-328 DWDVPILIK
+328 DWEVPILIK

-354 PQFVFPPHSDTI
+354 PEFTFPPHTDST
-366 SYYSLAPLFR
+366 SYYNPAPLFR
-376 IFLGDDGEQNA
+376 IFVGDDGEPTS

-394 ISHFIVRDNLTD
+394 IAHFIVRDNLTD

-434 ADSALPAAAAAP
+434 ADSASSSSASGAPKAEDMETDTPAGPGWSVDHVMSEVMFTEIFKLP
-446 KPENMEVDAPSGPSW
+446 KPE
-461 SVDQLL
+461 
-467 AEVIFTE
+467 
-474 MFKLP
+474 FKG
-479 RPEFKTVYYA
+479 VYYA
-489 SLLVEVCK
+489 SLLVEICK
-497 SFPDSFPAALA
+497 AFPDSFPAALA
-508 LAINKLY
+508 DAIKRLFS
-515 DRLPSMDVDCAHSF
+515 RLPSMDVECAHRF

-544 DWSQWSA
+544 NWGEWSG
-551 AVELPFDHS
+551 VLELPFDHA
-560 QSIFIR
+560 QANFIR
-566 ETLEKTI
+566 ESLEKAI
-573 RLSYYERIKEPL
+573 RLSYFERLKEAV
-585 PEEFHKFIPAE
+585 PEEFHKFMPSE

-622 RAKNSIDQIEQTLES
+622 RAKHSIEQIEQTLES
-637 MKNAPRLESLTSTE
+637 IKNAPRLESLTPAE

-682 LTILQRMN
+682 LSILQRMN
-690 GTPEARLHT
+690 STPEARLHS

-741 WQKEWHRSFV
+741 WQNSWHRSFV

-764 RVAQVKDKLIEV
+764 RVNQVKDKLVEV
-776 RKEFEAVPPTKTEEV
+776 RKEFEANPPTKTEEV
-791 VKGVEN
+791 VIGVEN

-816 FVSVLQ
+816 FVGVLQ
-822 SKLKEI
+822 QRLNEL
-828 ESSGQNV
+828 ESSGQSAEGN
-835 EDDRSWEIGQG
+835 RPWEIGLG

-852 RRYSKEVATF
+852 RRYSKEVAIF
-862 SSTLEAIVFTA
+862 SATLETIVFSA
-873 DSETGEPIDPR
+873 GGIETVDTR
-884 ITNIFQEICRM
+884 ISNIFQEVCRM
-895 EMGRSVEMN
+895 EMGRSIEMN

>member
-1 MDYRRNNNQGGG
+1 GHQSNRNITMNYRRNSGQGG
-13 PDRNRNNYGGGGGR
+13 GGGGGR
-27 PYDRGDRYEKGRY
+27 PYDRKERYDR
-40 EVQHVSNCLMLNIC
+40 
-54 LDTSIYGMLTSIV
+54 
-67 LSLIQLSPG
+67 G
-76 GRGGGYRRPYDRQRH
+76 GRGGGGGYRRPYDRPRH
-91 EPRDREQDRA
+91 DQREQERVHD
-101 QDEVND
+101 DVGD

-173 LNAKNMETGGTIVTM
+173 LNAKNVETGGTVVTM
-188 ASDLLQESLTKHQW
+188 ASDLLKDSLSKYQW

-216 NSNVILPTTLL
+216 NSNVILPSTLM

-232 FLAVLEEETVFR
+232 FLAVLDEPTVLR

-256 TLPWCAADMR
+256 TLPWCAADIR
-266 DRNPHDFEKIL
+266 DRNPHDLEKIL
-277 GKIEDYMLARGEGEG
+277 TRIEEYMMAREEGGGIEG
-292 VEGFDIT
+292 LEIT
-299 KVFKDSQC
+299 KVFKDDQC
-307 PYVQEESLTLLWK
+307 PYAQEDSLTLLWK
-320 QIQNLQKD
+320 QIQSLQRD
-328 DWDVPILIK
+328 EWDVPILIK
-337 PSQTFDAVLG
+337 PAQTFDAVLG
-347 MASQHEL
+347 MAAQHDL
-354 PQFVFPPHSDTI
+354 PVFTFPPHTDSAT
-366 SYYSLAPLFR
+366 YYLPAPLFR
-376 IFLGDDGEQNA
+376 IFLGEEEESTS

-394 ISHFIVRDNLTD
+394 ICHFIVHDNLTD

-434 ADSALPAAAAAP
+434 ADSSLPAAASGA
-446 KPENMEVDAPSGPSW
+446 KPEDMETDAPAGPGW

-474 MFKLP
+474 MFRLP
-479 RPEFKTVYYA
+479 KPEFKPVYYSA
-489 SLLVEVCK
+489 LLVEVCK
-497 SFPDSFPAALA
+497 SFPDCFPTALA
-508 LAINKLY
+508 KAITKLY
-515 DRLPSMDVDCAHSF
+515 ERLDSMDVECAHRF

-544 DWSQWSA
+544 NWGEWSVALQ
-551 AVELPFDHS
+551 LPVNHP

-573 RLSYYERIKEPL
+573 RLSYFERIKEAV
-585 PEEFHKFIPAE
+585 PEEFHQFIPSE
-596 APGPS
+596 APGPT

-607 EHPYHAMA
+607 DHPYHAMA

-622 RAKNSIDQIEQTLES
+622 RNKHSIEQIEQTLES
-637 MKNAPRLESLTSTE
+637 MKNAPRLESLSETE

-682 LTILQRMN
+682 LQILQRLN
-690 GTPEARLHT
+690 GTREARLHT
-699 VKIVAQFWRNNTQF
+699 VKIVAQFWKNNTQF
-713 LGILLDK
+713 MGILLDK

-741 WQKEWHRSFV
+741 WQNEWHRSFV
-751 WDILKNTLNKVIS
+751 WEILKNTLNKVIS
-764 RVAQVKDKLIEV
+764 RVAQVKDKLAEV
-776 RKEFEAVPPTKTEEV
+776 RKEYEADPPTQTIEV
-791 VKGVEN
+791 VEAVEN

-811 TLYQK
+811 ILYQE
-816 FVSVLQ
+816 FVRVLKSQ
-822 SKLKEI
+822 LREL
-828 ESSGQNV
+828 EASGQNV
-835 EDDRSWEIGQG
+835 DENRWWKIALG

-852 RRYSKEVATF
+852 RRYSKEVTTF
-862 SSTLEAIVFTA
+862 SGTLESIVFSV
-873 DSETGEPIDPR
+873 DNETGEPIDAR
-884 ITNIFQEICRM
+884 ITNIFQDICRM
-895 EMGRSVEMN
+895 EIGRTVDMN

>member
-1 MDYRRNNNQGGG
+1 MDYRRNNNQGGGGG
-13 PDRNRNNYGGGGGR
+13 PDRNRNNYGGGGR
-27 PYDRGDRYEKGRY
+27 PYDRGDRYEK
-40 EVQHVSNCLMLNIC
+40 
-54 LDTSIYGMLTSIV
+54 
-67 LSLIQLSPG
+67 G

-151 SLKACILE
+151 SIKACILE

-188 ASDLLQESLTKHQW
+188 ASDLLQESLAKYQW

-232 FLAVLEEETVFR
+232 FLAVLEEETVLR

-277 GKIEDYMLARGEGEG
+277 GKIEDYMLARGEGDG
-292 VEGFDIT
+292 VEGFEIT
-299 KVFKDSQC
+299 KVFKDAQC
-307 PYVQEESLTLLWK
+307 PYIQEESLTLLWK

-328 DWDVPILIK
+328 DWDVSILIK

-354 PQFVFPPHSDTI
+354 PQFVFPPHTDSIT
-366 SYYSLAPLFR
+366 YYSPAPLFR
-376 IFLGDDGEQNA
+376 IFLGEDGEQNV

-394 ISHFIVRDNLTD
+394 ISHFIVHDNLTD

-434 ADSALPAAAAAP
+434 ADSALPAAAAAS
-446 KPENMEVDAPSGPSW
+446 KPEDMETDTPAGPSW

-479 RPEFKTVYYA
+479 KPEFKTVYYA

-508 LAINKLY
+508 VAINKLY
-515 DRLPSMDVDCAHSF
+515 DRLPSLDVDCAHRF

-551 AVELPFDHS
+551 AADLPFNHS
-560 QSIFIR
+560 QAVFIR

-573 RLSYYERIKEPL
+573 RLSYYERIKEPM
-585 PEEFHKFIPAE
+585 PENFQKFIPEE

-637 MKNAPRLESLTSTE
+637 MKNAPRLESLTPTE

-699 VKIVAQFWRNNTQF
+699 VKIVAQFWKNNTQF

-733 KWVFEPEV
+733 NWVFEPEV
-741 WQKEWHRSFV
+741 WQNEWHRSFV

-822 SKLKEI
+822 TKLREI
-828 ESSGQNV
+828 ESAGQNV
-835 EDDRSWEIGQG
+835 DEDRSWEIGLG

-862 SSTLEAIVFTA
+862 SSTLDAIVFSVT
-873 DSETGEPIDPR
+873 SETGEPIDSR
-884 ITNIFQEICRM
+884 ITSIFQEICRM
-895 EMGRSVEMN
+895 EIGRSIEMN

>member
-1 MDYRRNNNQGGG
+1 
-13 PDRNRNNYGGGGGR
+13 GGR
-27 PYDRGDRYEKGRY
+27 YNDRGDRHDKDLIR
-40 EVQHVSNCLMLNIC
+40 VVI
-54 LDTSIYGMLTSIV
+54 DV
-67 LSLIQLSPG
+67 LFLG
-76 GRGGGYRRPYDRQRH
+76 GRGGGYRKPYDRQRH
-91 EPRDREQDRA
+91 DQRDREQERA
-101 QDEVND
+101 QDEVSD

-173 LNAKNMETGGTIVTM
+173 LNAKNVQTGGTIVAM
-188 ASDLLQESLTKHQW
+188 ASELLQDSLLKYQW

-232 FLAVLEEETVFR
+232 LLGVLDEETVLR

-250 VFCVLA
+250 VYCVLA

-277 GKIEDYMLARGEGEG
+277 GRIEDYMMAREEGG
-292 VEGFDIT
+292 GAEGFEIT
-299 KVFKDSQC
+299 KVFKDEQC
-307 PYVQEESLTLLWK
+307 PYVQEEPLTLLWK

-328 DWDVPILIK
+328 DWDVTILIK
-337 PSQTFDAVLG
+337 PSQAFDAVLG

-354 PQFVFPPHSDTI
+354 PAFAFPPHVDAS
-366 SYYSLAPLFR
+366 SYYTPAPLFR
-376 IFLGDDGEQNA
+376 IFVADEGEQNN

-394 ISHFIVRDNLTD
+394 IAHFIVRDNLTD

-434 ADSALPAAAAAP
+434 ADSALTAATGAPNEMETDTPA
-446 KPENMEVDAPSGPSW
+446 GPSW

-479 RPEFKTVYYA
+479 KQEFKGVYYA

-497 SFPDSFPAALA
+497 SFPDSFPTSLA
-508 LAINKLY
+508 EAIKKLY
-515 DRLPSMDVDCAHSF
+515 ERLPSMDVECAHRF

-544 DWSQWSA
+544 NWVEWSA
-551 AVELPFDHS
+551 ALELPPDHA
-560 QSIFIR
+560 QCVFIR

-573 RLSYYERIKEPL
+573 RLSYFERIKEAL
-585 PEEFHKFIPAE
+585 PDEFQKFMPSE

-622 RAKNSIDQIEQTLES
+622 RNKSSTEQIEQTLES
-637 MKNAPRLESLTSTE
+637 MKNAPRLESLTPNE

-682 LTILQRMN
+682 LAILQRMN

-713 LGILLDK
+713 MGILLDK

-741 WQKEWHRSFV
+741 WQNEWHRSFV

-764 RVAQVKDKLIEV
+764 RVQQVKDKLVEV
-776 RKEFEAVPPTKTEEV
+776 RKEFEADPPTKTEEV
-791 VKGVEN
+791 VIGVEN

-816 FVSVLQ
+816 FVGVLQ
-822 SKLKEI
+822 TKLREI
-828 ESSGQNV
+828 ESSDQSV
-835 EDDRSWEIGQG
+835 EESRAWEIGLG

-862 SSTLEAIVFTA
+862 SATLETIVFSV
-873 DSETGEPIDPR
+873 DPETSEPIDAR

-895 EMGRSVEMN
+895 EIGRSVEMN

>member
-1 MDYRRNNNQGGG
+1 MPKSQ
-13 PDRNRNNYGGGGGR
+13 
-27 PYDRGDRYEKGRY
+27 
-40 EVQHVSNCLMLNIC
+40 
-54 LDTSIYGMLTSIV
+54 
-67 LSLIQLSPG
+67 
-76 GRGGGYRRPYDRQRH
+76 
-91 EPRDREQDRA
+91 
-101 QDEVND
+101 
-107 IEKRLG
+107 
-113 GLIIRVGDKITP
+113 ITP

-173 LNAKNMETGGTIVTM
+173 MNAKNLSTGGKVVEM
-188 ASDLLQESLTKHQW
+188 AAELLQESLDKKQW

-227 NVMDQ
+227 KLMGQ
-232 FLAVLEEETVFR
+232 LLAVLDEPTVIR

-250 VFCVLA
+250 VFLVLA
-256 TLPWCAADMR
+256 TLPWCAADTR
-266 DRNPHDFEKIL
+266 DRNPHDFETIL
-277 GKIEDYMLARGEGEG
+277 NKIEDYMNAREEGDGIAGYE
-292 VEGFDIT
+292 IT

-307 PYVQEESLTLLWK
+307 PYSLSLLWK

-328 DWDVPILIK
+328 DWEVPILIK
-337 PSQTFDAVLG
+337 PSQTFDPVLG

-354 PQFVFPPHSDTI
+354 PEFAFPPHTDST
-366 SYYSLAPLFR
+366 SYYLPSPLFR
-376 IFLGDDGEQNA
+376 IFLGENEEPNN

-394 ISHFIVRDNLTD
+394 IAHFIVHDNLTD

-427 SYVIGTF
+427 SYTIGTF
-434 ADSALPAAAAAP
+434 ADSSIGATGAASATGNA
-446 KPENMEVDAPSGPSW
+446 ENMETDTPAQQGW

-474 MFKLP
+474 MFRLP
-479 RPEFKTVYYA
+479 RPEFKTVYYS

-497 SFPDSFPAALA
+497 SFPDCFPTALA
-508 LAINKLY
+508 KAISKLY
-515 DRLPSMDVDCAHSF
+515 DRLPSMDVECAHRF
-529 WTWFSHHLSNFGYLW
+529 WTWLSHHLSNFGYLW
-544 DWSQWSA
+544 NWSEWSA
-551 AVELPFDHS
+551 ALDLPVDHA
-560 QSIFIR
+560 QPIFIR

-573 RLSYYERIKEPL
+573 RLSYFERIKEAL
-585 PEEFHKFIPAE
+585 PEEFHKFMPAE
-596 APGPS
+596 APGPT

-622 RAKNSIDQIEQTLES
+622 RAKNSIEQIEQTLES
-637 MKNAPRLESLTSTE
+637 MKNAPRLEGLTPTQ
-651 REDFIRELFTECVL
+651 REDFIRELFIECVL

-682 LTILQRMN
+682 MSILQRMN
-690 GTPEARLHT
+690 NTPEARLHT
-699 VKIVAQFWRNNTQF
+699 VKIVAQFWKNNTQF
-713 LGILLDK
+713 MGILLDK

-733 KWVFEPEV
+733 KWVFEPQV
-741 WQKEWHRSFV
+741 WQHDWHRSFV

-764 RVAQVKDKLIEV
+764 RVAQVKDKLAEV
-776 RKEFEAVPPTKTEEV
+776 RAEAEADPATQLKEV
-791 VKGVEN
+791 VEGVEN
-797 TLSIVNR
+797 TLAIVNR

-811 TLYQK
+811 TLYQR
-816 FVSVLQ
+816 FVQVLKSQ
-822 SKLKEI
+822 LRTI
-828 ESSGQNV
+828 EASGENV
-835 EDDRSWEIGQG
+835 EENRWWEISLG

-852 RRYSKEVATF
+852 RRYSKEVTTF
-862 SSTLEAIVFTA
+862 SSTLEAIVFSA
-873 DSETGEPIDPR
+873 DNETGEPIDPR
-884 ITNIFQEICRM
+884 ITNIFQDICRM
-895 EMGRSVEMN
+895 EIGQSVELH

>member
-1 MDYRRNNNQGGG
+1 MDYRKNNQGGGGG
-13 PDRNRNNYGGGGGR
+13 PDRNRNHGGGR
-27 PYDRGDRYEKGRY
+27 QYDRYDR
-40 EVQHVSNCLMLNIC
+40 
-54 LDTSIYGMLTSIV
+54 
-67 LSLIQLSPG
+67 
-76 GRGGGYRRPYDRQRH
+76 GRGGGGQRRPYDRPRQEH
-91 EPRDREQDRA
+91 RDREQERA

-173 LNAKNMETGGTIVTM
+173 LNAKNVQTGGTIVKM
-188 ASDLLQESLTKHQW
+188 ASELLQESLTKQQW

-232 FLAVLEEETVFR
+232 FLNVLQEDTVVR

-250 VFCVLA
+250 VYCVLA

-266 DRNPHDFEKIL
+266 DRNPHDFDKIL
-277 GKIEDYMLARGEGEG
+277 GRIEDYMMARQESGG

-299 KVFKDSQC
+299 KVFVDDQC
-307 PYVQEESLTLLWK
+307 PYVQEEPLTLLWK

-337 PSQTFDAVLG
+337 PSQAFDAVLG

-354 PQFVFPPHSDTI
+354 PEFAFPSHTELI
-366 SYYSLAPLFR
+366 SYYTPAPLFR
-376 IFLGDDGEQNA
+376 IFVGDDGEPTCP
-387 SLPDPYS
+387 LPDPYS

-434 ADSALPAAAAAP
+434 ADSTSPSAAAAAAAATAAAAAAGGAAVAAVAAVATVAAAGGAAS
-446 KPENMEVDAPSGPSW
+446 KPEDMETDTPVGPSW
-461 SVDQLL
+461 SVDYVMT
-467 AEVIFTE
+467 EVIFIE

-479 RPEFKTVYYA
+479 KPEFKTVYYA
-489 SLLVEVCK
+489 SLLVEICK
-497 SFPDSFPAALA
+497 AFPDSFPGALA
-508 LAINKLY
+508 DAIKRLY
-515 DRLPSMDVDCAHSF
+515 SRLPIMDVECAHRF
-529 WTWFSHHLSNFGYLW
+529 WTWLSHHLSNFGYLW
-544 DWSQWSA
+544 NWSEWSG
-551 AVELPFDHS
+551 VLELPFDHA
-560 QSIFIR
+560 QPVFIR

-573 RLSYYERIKEPL
+573 RLSYYERVREAI
-585 PEEFHKFIPAE
+585 PEEFHKFIPPE

-607 EHPYHAMA
+607 GIVSKFILKEQHPYHAMA
-615 SAVLNSL
+615 SAVLNAL
-622 RAKNSIDQIEQTLES
+622 RAKHSIEQIEQTLES
-637 MKNAPRLESLTSTE
+637 IKNAPRLESLTPSE

-682 LTILQRMN
+682 LSILQRMN
-690 GTPEARLHT
+690 STPEARLHS
-699 VKIVAQFWRNNTQF
+699 VKIVAQFWKNNTQF

-733 KWVFEPEV
+733 KWVFELEV
-741 WQKEWHRSFV
+741 WQNDWHRSFV

-764 RVAQVKDKLIEV
+764 RVVQVKEKLNEV
-776 RKEFEAVPPTKTEEV
+776 RKEFEATPPTKTEEV
-791 VKGVEN
+791 VIGVEN

-811 TLYQK
+811 TLYQR
-816 FVSVLQ
+816 FVAVLQ
-822 SKLKEI
+822 QRLNEI
-828 ESSGQNV
+828 ESSGEGLEGN
-835 EDDRSWEIGQG
+835 RSWEIALN

-862 SSTLEAIVFTA
+862 STTLEAIVFA
-873 DSETGEPIDPR
+873 SGEAIDPR
-884 ITNIFQEICRM
+884 ITNIFQEVCRM
-895 EMGRSVEMN
+895 EEGRSIDMSLN

>member
-1 MDYRRNNNQGGG
+1 MDYRRNNNQGSGG
-13 PDRNRNNYGGGGGR
+13 PDRNRNNYGGGR
-27 PYDRGDRYEKGRY
+27 PYDRNDK
-40 EVQHVSNCLMLNIC
+40 
-54 LDTSIYGMLTSIV
+54 
-67 LSLIQLSPG
+67 G
-76 GRGGGYRRPYDRQRH
+76 GRGGGGGYRRPYERNRH
-91 EPRDREQDRA
+91 DQRDREQDRA
-101 QDEVND
+101 QEEVND

-173 LNAKNMETGGTIVTM
+173 LNAKNMQTGGTIVTM
-188 ASDLLQESLTKHQW
+188 ASDLLQDNLAKHQW

-216 NSNVILPTTLL
+216 NANVILPTTLL
-227 NVMDQ
+227 NVMNQ
-232 FLAVLEEETVFR
+232 FLAVLEEETVIR

-250 VFCVLA
+250 VYCVLA

-277 GKIEDYMLARGEGEG
+277 GRIEDYMLAREEGG
-292 VEGFDIT
+292 GAEGFEIT
-299 KVFKDSQC
+299 KVFKDSDC
-307 PYVQEESLTLLWK
+307 PYIQEEPLTLLWK

-328 DWDVPILIK
+328 DWDVSILIK

-354 PQFVFPPHSDTI
+354 PPFVFPPHTDTI
-366 SYYSLAPLFR
+366 SYYTPAPLLR
-376 IFLGDDGEQNA
+376 IFLSEDEEQQN

-394 ISHFIVRDNLTD
+394 IAHFIVRDNLTD

-434 ADSALPAAAAAP
+434 ADSTAAAAAAAAAAANNP
-446 KPENMEVDAPSGPSW
+446 VAEDMETDVPTGPGW
-461 SVDQLL
+461 SVDQVL

-474 MFKLP
+474 LFKLP
-479 RPEFKTVYYA
+479 KPEFKTVYYA

-508 LAINKLY
+508 VAINRLF
-515 DRLPSMDVDCAHSF
+515 DRLPSMDIECAHRF

-544 DWSQWSA
+544 DWNQWA
-551 AVELPFDHS
+551 AALEVPFDDPKS
-560 QSIFIR
+560 VFIR

-573 RLSYYERIKEPL
+573 RLSYFERIREAL
-585 PEEFHKFIPAE
+585 PEEFQKMIPAE

-601 WKFESP
+601 WKFENP

-622 RAKNSIDQIEQTLES
+622 RAKNSIEQIEQTLES
-637 MKNAPRLESLTSTE
+637 MKNAPRLESLTMTE

-682 LTILQRMN
+682 LTILQRLN

-713 LGILLDK
+713 MGILLDK

-741 WQKEWHRSFV
+741 WQNEWHRSFV

-764 RVAQVKDKLIEV
+764 RVAQVKDKLAEV
-776 RKEFEAVPPTKTEEV
+776 RKEFEAVPPTKSAEV
-791 VKGVEN
+791 VQGVEN

-816 FVSVLQ
+816 FVAILQ

-828 ESSGQNV
+828 EGLNPGSEELEQKT
-835 EDDRSWEIGQG
+835 RSYQIGQG
-846 WFLELG
+846 WFLEVG

-862 SSTLEAIVFTA
+862 SSTLDAIVFSA
-873 DSETGEPIDPR
+873 DSEAGEPIDPR
-884 ITNIFQEICRM
+884 IINIFQEICRM
-895 EMGRSVEMN
+895 EIGRSVEMN

>member
-1 MDYRRNNNQGGG
+1 MDYRRNNQGGGGG
-13 PDRNRNNYGGGGGR
+13 PDRNRNYGGSGRQHDRNDRGGRGGG
-27 PYDRGDRYEKGRY
+27 
-40 EVQHVSNCLMLNIC
+40 
-54 LDTSIYGMLTSIV
+54 
-67 LSLIQLSPG
+67 
-76 GRGGGYRRPYDRQRH
+76 GGGYRRPYDRPPRH
-91 EPRDREQDRA
+91 EHRDREQERA

-173 LNAKNMETGGTIVTM
+173 LNAKNVQTGGTIVKM
-188 ASDLLQESLTKHQW
+188 ASDLLQESLLKYQW

-232 FLAVLEEETVFR
+232 FLNVLQEEAVLR

-250 VFCVLA
+250 VYCVLA

-266 DRNPHDFEKIL
+266 DRNPHDFDKIL
-277 GKIEDYMLARGEGEG
+277 GRIEDYMLARHESGGA
-292 VEGFDIT
+292 EGFDIT
-299 KVFKDSQC
+299 KVFTDDQC
-307 PYVQEESLTLLWK
+307 PYVQEEPLTMLWK

-328 DWDVPILIK
+328 DWEVPILIK
-337 PSQTFDAVLG
+337 PSQAFDAVLG

-354 PQFVFPPHSDTI
+354 PEFAFPPHIDATI
-366 SYYSLAPLFR
+366 YYTPAPLFR
-376 IFLGDDGEQNA
+376 IYVGDDGEA
-387 SLPDPYS
+387 TTSLPDPYS

-434 ADSALPAAAAAP
+434 ADSTSAATP
-446 KPENMEVDAPSGPSW
+446 GTTTSRPEDMETESPTGPSW
-461 SVDQLL
+461 SVDHVMT
-467 AEVIFTE
+467 EVIFTE

-479 RPEFKTVYYA
+479 KPEFKSVYYA
-489 SLLVEVCK
+489 SLLVEICK
-497 SFPDSFPAALA
+497 AFPDSFPGALA
-508 LAINKLY
+508 EAIKRLY
-515 DRLPSMDVDCAHSF
+515 NRLPSMDIECAHRF
-529 WTWFSHHLSNFGYLW
+529 WTWFSQHLSNFGYLW
-544 DWSQWSA
+544 TWAEWSA
-551 AVELPFDHS
+551 ALELPPDHAQPS
-560 QSIFIR
+560 FIR
-566 ETLEKTI
+566 ESLEKMI
-573 RLSYYERIKEPL
+573 RLSYFERIKESA
-585 PEEFHKFIPAE
+585 PEEFHRFIPSE
-596 APGPS
+596 APGPG

-622 RAKNSIDQIEQTLES
+622 RAKHSIEQIDQTLES
-637 MKNAPRLESLTSTE
+637 IKNAPRLESLTPSE

-682 LTILQRMN
+682 LSILQRMN
-690 GTPEARLHT
+690 STPEARLHS

-741 WQKEWHRSFV
+741 WQNDWHRSFV

-764 RVAQVKDKLIEV
+764 RVNQVKDKLIEV
-776 RKEFEAVPPTKTEEV
+776 RKEFEATPPTKTEEV
-791 VKGVEN
+791 VIGVEN

-816 FVSVLQ
+816 FVGVLQ
-822 SKLKEI
+822 QRLVDLEA
-828 ESSGQNV
+828 SGQGTEGN
-835 EDDRSWEIGQG
+835 RPWEIALG

-862 SSTLEAIVFTA
+862 STTLEAIVF
-873 DSETGEPIDPR
+873 SGNGETGEAVDTR
-884 ITNIFQEICRM
+884 IANIFQEVCRM
-895 EMGRSVEMN
+895 EMGRAMELN